1 MARKHSSWLPRPM
14 SSNAHNGLTRPLSRL
29 TVAALVGSRWM
40 DQSYR
45 TLKNL
50 NSWQLG
56 IWAPWHLATPMP
68 WKFLR
73 NLWSAASNFTKFMW
87 GLILL
92 FLSSNWSSNSSSI
105 LLTPPAH
112 LGGSGLSGPNELPL
126 GSPQLP
132 LTQRSPTPCFL
143 VQTCSNWN
151 RSPPLTV
158 PKILGRSQKNGSFR
172 RFQEFNGHYMVTL
185 WGSWQLPLFLGEN
198 PCCVPAVHGPLAV
211 ESWLRVSIDAEGQ
224 SEQTGCGPCGTAVAQ
239 WIVELYPKIVTL
251 SLDHGFSTN

>member
-1 MARKHSSWLPRPM
+1 MAIGHLGTLASC
-14 SSNAHNGLTRPLSRL
+14 NAYALKVSTEPLKCSIKFHQVHVRSDF
-29 TVAALVGSRWM
+29 VILVF
-40 DQSYR
+40 
-45 TLKNL
+45 
-50 NSWQLG
+50 QL
-56 IWAPWHLATPMP
+56 I
-68 WKFLR
+68 FQ
-73 NLWSAASNFTKFMW
+73 
-87 GLILL
+87 LI
-92 FLSSNWSSNSSSI
+92 FHTADS
-105 LLTPPAH
+105 PAH

-185 WGSWQLPLFLGEN
+185 WGSWQLPLFFGGKPLLRPRG
-198 PCCVPAVHGPLAV
+198 PWASRCRIMAARVHRCRRAVRTDR
-211 ESWLRVSIDAEGQ
+211 LRALWN
-224 SEQTGCGPCGTAVAQ
+224 CVAQ